1 MSTILPHM
9 MSSWC
14 EFRMQV
20 WNALWL
26 AENTRHKYH
35 QKFAICAPSHTFYR
49 PYLCNQGIYRR
60 CRKNLLNSNIASTC
74 SHNMVNFGSLA
85 ADITL
90 PVWGTPDIVL
100 RRSTK
105 LCTMFGRLLGC
116 YIYIFG
122 GSCPLM
128 EFYQVQNSLCPNLA
142 FYIGGISARHSS
154 SLHQPKFAAF
164 STGHHLYSA
173 GQPSRWASAHIL
185 VVSV

>member
-20 WNALWL
+20 WNAVWL

-49 PYLCNQGIYRR
+49 PYLRNQGIYRR

-85 ADITL
+85 ANITL

-116 YIYIFG
+116 YIYTFWG
-122 GSCPLM
+122 LLPLNGI
-128 EFYQVQNSLCPNLA
+128 YQVQDSLCVQIWLSILA
-142 FYIGGISARHSS
+142 AFLHGTQVVCICQSLQHSAQGTTYIRQGSHHVG
-154 SLHQPKFAAF
+154 HQPTF
-164 STGHHLYSA
+164 
-173 GQPSRWASAHIL
+173 
-185 VVSV
+185 